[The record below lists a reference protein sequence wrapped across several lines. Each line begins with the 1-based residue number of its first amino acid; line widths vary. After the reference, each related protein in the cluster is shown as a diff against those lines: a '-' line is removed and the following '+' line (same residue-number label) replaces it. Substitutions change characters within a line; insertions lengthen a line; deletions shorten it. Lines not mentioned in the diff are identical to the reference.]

1 MASILVGMKN
11 MKDKLAGREI
21 ALTDA
26 AVEKLRRFEAQLD
39 PARPEAGPY
48 APRIIGY
55 GEMSTV
61 FSFDDVDLK
70 GLAFKRMAVFR
81 SESEILPYEENFK
94 QYSRLLNDIGVFTPD
109 YGVLRLNRHHHPVL
123 YIFQRMVDPLRIGPA
138 YLRATDRESALDLF
152 QRVLLGFDRVF
163 SYNAAHNDLSLGFD
177 GQMSNWAWQDGR
189 LFYLD
194 TSTPLMRRDGVEQL
208 DPELFLRICPSYLVW
223 VIRLFFLKDVL
234 NRYYDLRLVIIDLI
248 ANLYKEKKIDLIDS
262 FIGAANGFLRE
273 RYADLK
279 PIRRK
284 EVDAY
289 YKEDA
294 WIWRIFLAFR
304 KLERFVKTKIQR
316 TEYEL
321 ILPEKVE
328 R

>member
-1 MASILVGMKN
+1 MEE
-11 MKDKLAGREI
+11 KLAGKEI
-21 ALTDA
+21 ALTEQA
-26 AVEKLRRFEAQLD
+26 IAKLQRFEAELD
-39 PARPEAGPY
+39 PARPESGPFG
-48 APRIIGY
+48 PRIIGY

-81 SESEILPYEENFK
+81 NESEILPYERNFK
-94 QYSRLLNDIGVFTPD
+94 DYSRILNEIDVFTPD
-109 YGVLRLNRHHHPVL
+109 YGVLRLNRHNHPVL
-123 YIFQRMVDPLRIGPA
+123 YIFQRMVDPQRIGPA
-138 YLRATDRESALDLF
+138 YLRAIDREPALELF
-152 QRVLLGFDRVF
+152 HRVLLGFDRVF
-163 SYNAAHNDLSLGFD
+163 SYNAGHDDLSIGFD
-177 GQMSNWAWQDGR
+177 GQMSNWAWHGGR
-189 LFYLD
+189 LLYLD
-194 TSTPLMRRDGVEQL
+194 TSTPLMRRSGVEQL
-208 DPELFLRICPSYLVW
+208 DPELFLRICPSYLAW

-248 ANLYKEKKIDLIDS
+248 ANLYKEKKVDLIDP
-262 FIGAANGFLRE
+262 FIGLANGFLRE
-273 RYADLK
+273 RYPDLN
-279 PIRRK
+279 PIKRK
-284 EVDAY
+284 EVDSY